1 MHSGQPMAL
10 GCGLAVAFYLCVAGS
25 VLAQYKHDKHACG
38 SSGGLAISSDVG

>member
-1 MHSGQPMAL
+1 MHSVQPMAL
-10 GCGLAVAFYLCVAGS
+10 GCGSAIAFCLCVAGS